1 MQVKDPFKEIGK
13 KAISED
19 AAKLRKEARG
29 TPPGVVRDR
38 SVTLQPARIEGLRS
52 MGSGDRNFDIVLAV
66 MLVLLG
72 IIVAYFFSFVE
83 LS

>member
-52 MGSGDRNFDIVLAV
+52 MGSGDRNFDIFLAV